1 MKKPRLLKDL
11 NCKIR
16 ILKGEFIMDWL
27 IILSV
32 YLIISVF
39 ATIFSLALLDE
50 SEIKH
55 YPLKT
60 IFVFQDKLYNYAKY
74 ELNIFGIIILEIII
88 TVLTLGASIMM
99 LVTLVTIWVFML
111 IWKAFCFVFKKR

>member
-1 MKKPRLLKDL
+1 
-11 NCKIR
+11 
-16 ILKGEFIMDWL
+16 MDWL